1 MKELIAQLVQKA
13 NLSEEQANKA
23 VEVVK
28 GFLGDKLPE
37 GLRGQVEGFLT
48 GENVMDVA
56 DKAKGLLGGLFGN
69 KE

>member
-1 MKELIAQLVQKA
+1 MKELIAQLVEKA
-13 NLSEEQANKA
+13 NLNEEQANKA

-28 GFLGDKLPE
+28 GFLG
-37 GLRGQVEGFLT
+37 GQVEGFLT
-48 GENVMDVA
+48 GENIMDVA

>member
-37 GLRGQVEGFLT
+37 GLRGQVESFLT